1 MKNKAANRFSF
12 ADLFA
17 EKNRGLLLDIVVF
30 LLNLFLMRELSL
42 RFFAIVK
49 SAATENKFAMAV
61 LFLFF
66 FSLLIL
72 PPAAAVLKRWRFH
85 QRRKRDLAAAD
96 ENEDLALG
104 CFFNPVFYFC
114 LTAIIFSIV
123 NAFILQFFEKDTG
136 DDDGTFFVSMILFGF
151 VMIIASTVIVYRY
164 FTPPQ
169 REPRF
174 EFFRS
179 PSSELLG
186 DIFIFVNMIFYQI
199 LWNGFMIE
207 PTEPVQSVGDLASR
221 LFFLVFAS
229 LLFYFPPR
237 IFYFYDDIAK
247 PRTWFTILLAN
258 APIIVRVMFGR

>member
-1 MKNKAANRFSF
+1 MKNEAPYSFSV
-12 ADLFA
+12 AWLFA

-30 LLNLFLMRELSL
+30 ILNLLLMRELSL

-49 SAATENKFAMAV
+49 DAAAENKFAMAV
-61 LFLFF
+61 LLLFF
-66 FSLLIL
+66 LSLLIF
-72 PPAAAVLKRWRFH
+72 PPAAAILKRWRFH
-85 QRRKRDLAAAD
+85 QRRKRDIATAD

-104 CFFNPVFYFC
+104 CLFNPVFYFC

-123 NAFILQFFEKDTG
+123 NAFILQFFEKSTG
-136 DDDGTFFVSMILFGF
+136 DNDGTFFVSMILFGF
-151 VMIIASTVIVYRY
+151 VMIVVSTVIVYRY

-174 EFFRS
+174 EFFRG

-186 DIFIFVNMIFYQI
+186 DIFIFLNMIFYQI

-207 PTEPVQSVGDLASR
+207 PTEPVQGVGDLASR
-221 LFFLVFAS
+221 LFFLIFAS

-237 IFYFYDDIAK
+237 IFYLYDDIAK

-258 APIIVRVMFGR
+258 APIIVRVMLGR